1 MLIIDEATLR
11 DDEEL
16 PDDDAATIAG
26 LVIQIGRVI
35 PDEGQIFTFEG
46 FRFQIAS
53 RRKNR
58 LALIHITPPGQ
69 LETETSERSSE

>member
-1 MLIIDEATLR
+1 MGVIWDLNRRLNW
-11 DDEEL
+11 EL

-69 LETETSERSSE
+69 LEIETSERGLE